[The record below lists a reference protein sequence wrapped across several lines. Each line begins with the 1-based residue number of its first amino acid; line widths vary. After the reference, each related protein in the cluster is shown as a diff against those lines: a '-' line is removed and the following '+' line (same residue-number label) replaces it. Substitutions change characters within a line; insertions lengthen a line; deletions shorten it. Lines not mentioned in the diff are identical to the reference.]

1 MNEQSFL
8 LLNVCTRLLLPKFL
22 GNNVMFSLHLSH
34 KDESDMPEYECGND
48 FSLQSGQW
56 EYDSGE

>member
-8 LLNVCTRLLLPKFL
+8 LLNVCTRLLPPKFL
-22 GNNVMFSLHLSH
+22 GNNVMLSLHLSH
-34 KDESDMPEYECGND
+34 KDERDMPEYECGND
-48 FSLQSGQW
+48 FSLQSGKS

>member
-22 GNNVMFSLHLSH
+22 GNNVMLSLHLSH
-34 KDESDMPEYECGND
+34 KDESDMPEYVCGND
-48 FSLQSGQW
+48 ISLQSGKW